1 MERERTVSR
10 GSPVA
15 RAIAAAR
22 LRAGRP
28 SAETALAWREAWSAL
43 WTSRLIVWGAGI
55 LGVLWLG
62 RAPGTQHYDPAGLT
76 TPYSDF
82 GNLLAAPAARWD
94 SVWFLTIA
102 ERGYGDARDHAQ
114 TAFYPLFPLL
124 ARVAGWVVGSAL
136 LGGVVVSLAC
146 FLGALV
152 LLHKLATLELGARDA
167 RGTLLLV
174 AFAPTAFFF
183 SAVYSE
189 SLFLLTSVGAFL
201 AARRGRWAWAG
212 LLGGLAALTRNSGV
226 LLLVPLALLFLYG
239 PRADRAAP
247 PAGAGSGYRPPV
259 AASGA
264 LRATSRRRRP
274 RHPLTPQVL
283 WLALVPA
290 GLALY
295 LGWCAVAFGDALA
308 PYHAQALWLR
318 HFEPLGAV
326 GGGIRAAWLGLRQLV
341 HGSSSPAYFIDNDG
355 DPLHT
360 AGDSLML
367 LGFFAF
373 ALVAC
378 AGALRRLPFAYG
390 AYAAV
395 ALAMTLSYP
404 LDAQPLMS
412 LPRYMVVLFPLQMW
426 LARWTGERGG
436 TERAIG
442 VGAVLLGLFTAQFAH
457 WGFIA

>member
-10 GSPVA
+10 GSAPLRA
-15 RAIAAAR
+15 RASAR
-22 LRAGRP
+22 LRGALARRP
-28 SAETALAWREAWSAL
+28 DAADAERTRAWREAWGAL
-43 WTSRLIVWGAGI
+43 WTSRLVAWAAGL

-62 RAPGTQHYDPAGLT
+62 RVPGTAQYDPAGLT
-76 TPYSDF
+76 TPFAGF
-82 GNLLAAPAARWD
+82 GNLLVAPAARWD
-94 SVWFLTIA
+94 SVWYLTIA
-102 ERGYGDARDHAQ
+102 QHGYGTPRSHAQ
-114 TAFYPLFPLL
+114 AAFYPLYPLL
-124 ARVAGWVVGSAL
+124 MRVVGWVVGSPL
-136 LGGVVVSLAC
+136 LAGILISLAC

-152 LLHKLATLELGARDA
+152 LLHRLAELELGARDA
-167 RGTLLLV
+167 RGTVLLL
-174 AFAPTAFFF
+174 AFFPTAFFF

-189 SLFLLTSVGAFL
+189 SLFLLVSVGAVL

-212 LLGGLAALTRNSGV
+212 ALGALAALTRNSGV
-226 LLLVPLALLFLYG
+226 LLLVPLALLLLYG

-247 PAGAGSGYRPPV
+247 AGAAGGGLLVR
-259 AASGA
+259 
-264 LRATSRRRRP
+264 LRP
-274 RHPLTPQVL
+274 RHPLTREAL

-295 LGWCAVAFGDALA
+295 LGWSAIALGDALA

-318 HFEPLGAV
+318 HFEPLGALT
-326 GGGIRAAWLGLRQLV
+326 GGVRAAVLGLRQLA
-341 HGSSSPAYFIDNDG
+341 HGSPSPRYFRDNLG
-355 DPLHT
+355 DPFQV

-367 LGFFAF
+367 LGFLAF

-390 AYAAV
+390 AYAAA

-426 LARWTGERGG
+426 LARWAGERGG
-436 TERAIG
+436 TERAVG
-442 VGAVLLGLFTAQFAH
+442 VSAVLLGLFAAHFAH
-457 WGFIA
+457 WGFVA